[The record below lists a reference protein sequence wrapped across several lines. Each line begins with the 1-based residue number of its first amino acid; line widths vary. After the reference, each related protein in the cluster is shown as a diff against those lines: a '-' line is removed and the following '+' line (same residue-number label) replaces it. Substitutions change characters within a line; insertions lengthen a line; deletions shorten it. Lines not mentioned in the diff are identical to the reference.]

1 MKAVILCG
9 GYGSRLSEETKVK
22 PKPLVEIGGKAILWH
37 IMKIYSFYGVNSF
50 ILATGYK
57 YRMINNY
64 VKKPFFLDWNIK
76 CVYTGKDTDT
86 GGRLLK
92 LKKLFKPKESF
103 FFTYGDG
110 VTNLNVKKTLDFHI
124 RNKAIATVTA
134 VRPPVRFGELQIKK
148 NAVTS
153 FKEKVQSSINWISGG
168 YFVLNYEIFNY
179 LKNSKTAFEKEPMIK
194 LVKLKKLKAYKHY
207 SFWQCMDTLRDKKI
221 LNNLWKKKVAP
232 WKIW

>member
-22 PKPLVEIGGKAILWH
+22 PKPLIEIGGKAILWH

-57 YRMINNY
+57 HKMINNY
-64 VKKPFFLDWNIK
+64 VKKKLFLNWKVK
-76 CVYTGKDTDT
+76 CVYTGKDTHT

-92 LKKLFKPKESF
+92 LKKLFEAKECF

-110 VTNLNVKKTLDFHI
+110 VANLNIKKTLDFHK
-124 RNKAIATVTA
+124 RNKGIATVTA
-134 VRPPVRFGELQIKK
+134 VRPPVRFGELQIK
-148 NAVTS
+148 NNVVTS

-179 LKNSKTAFEKEPMIK
+179 LKNSKTIFEKDPMIK

-207 SFWQCMDTLRDKKI
+207 SFWQCMDTLRDKKM